1 MVAFGGRAGTN
12 PFSAE
17 CPHVVFLDGYYCP
30 RRTLGPRP
38 DPDRNRRGKGLGCR
52 LLYVRPL
59 FPHSDQG

>member
-1 MVAFGGRAGTN
+1 MVAFGGRAGTK

-38 DPDRNRRGKGLGCR
+38 DPDRDRRGEGLGCR
-52 LLYVRPL
+52 LL
-59 FPHSDQG
+59 SM